1 MNYSVIDE
9 LYYENLSP
17 IHLLQNSKEYQQL
30 STRHADAI
38 DLFQQSL
45 DESQAKQVEALLQQS
60 LDITSSETKAYF
72 HAGFC
77 MGARIMQEV
86 TDFPS

>member
-17 IHLLQNSKEYQQL
+17 IHLLQNSKEY
-30 STRHADAI
+30 ADAI
-38 DLFQQSL
+38 DLVQQSL
-45 DESQAKQVEALLQQS
+45 DESQAKQFEALLQQS